1 MQPQTHFRETS
12 YVERRNFLKAALAT
26 SATAL
31 GSVAQA
37 QNSDAGSSHEY
48 YQLRKYTL
56 RSGPQGH
63 LADQFFSG
71 ALIPALNR
79 LGLSPIGVFRVD
91 FGPQTPT
98 TYVLIPGSNLETL
111 VNVDLLLAKDDGFL
125 KAAEPFWN
133 SSAKEPAFERIESTL
148 LRSFE
153 GWPKLVVPA
162 ATAQNGKRIF
172 QLRTYESPSMFDHVR
187 KVEMF
192 HHGEFEFFKR
202 AGCGE
207 VFFGDALIGP
217 NLPKLTY
224 MLTFPDMNALATG
237 WDHFR
242 NDPDWK
248 KLSADP
254 RYSFE
259 AIVSNIDNLV
269 MSPAPYSQI

>member
-1 MQPQTHFRETS
+1 M
-12 YVERRNFLKAALAT
+12 ERRNFLRAALAT
-26 SATAL
+26 SAAAL
-31 GSVAQA
+31 ASEVRA
-37 QNSDAGSSHEY
+37 QNSGSASSHEY
-48 YQLRKYTL
+48 YQLRKYTF
-56 RSGPQGH
+56 RSGPQGR

-98 TYVLIPGSNLETL
+98 TYVLVPGTNLETL
-111 VNVDLLLAKDDGFL
+111 ANVDLLLAKDETFL

-133 SSAKEPAFERIESTL
+133 SSAKEPAFERIESSL
-148 LRSFE
+148 LRAFE
-153 GWPKLVVPA
+153 GWPKLTVPA

-172 QLRTYESPSMFDHVR
+172 QLRTYESPTPFDHVR

-192 HHGEFEFFKR
+192 HHGEFEFFRR
-202 AGCGE
+202 AGCAA

-224 MLTFPDMNALATG
+224 MLTFPDMDALNVG

-248 KLSADP
+248 KLSADA

-259 AIVSNIDNLV
+259 AIVSNIDNLIL
-269 MSPAPYSQI
+269 SPAAYSQI

>member
-1 MQPQTHFRETS
+1 M
-12 YVERRNFLKAALAT
+12 ERRNFLKAALAT
-26 SATAL
+26 SAAVL
-31 GSVAQA
+31 ASDAQA
-37 QNSDAGSSHEY
+37 QNSVSAAAQEY
-48 YQLRKYTL
+48 YQLRNYTF
-56 RSGPQGH
+56 RSGPQGK

-79 LGLSPIGVFRVD
+79 LGLSPVGVFRVD

-98 TYVLIPGSNLETL
+98 TYILIPGTNPETL
-111 VNVDLLLAKDDGFL
+111 VNVDLLLAKDEAFL

-148 LRSFE
+148 LRAFE
-153 GWPKLVVPA
+153 GWPKLAVPGS
-162 ATAQNGKRIF
+162 TTENGKRIF
-172 QLRTYESPSMFDHVR
+172 QLRTYESPSLFDHVR

-192 HHGEFEFFKR
+192 HHGEFEFFR
-202 AGCGE
+202 RSGCAG

-224 MLTFPDMNALATG
+224 MLTFPDMNALNTG
-237 WDHFR
+237 WDRFR

-269 MSPAPYSQI
+269 LNPAPYSQI

>member
-1 MQPQTHFRETS
+1 
-12 YVERRNFLKAALAT
+12 VERRNFLRAALAA
-26 SATAL
+26 SASTLAP
-31 GSVAQA
+31 GAQA
-37 QNSDAGSSHEY
+37 QNSDSASSHEY
-48 YQLRKYTL
+48 YQLRKYTF

-98 TYVLIPGSNLETL
+98 TYVLIPGTNLEAL
-111 VNVDLLLAKDDGFL
+111 VNVDLLLAKDESFL

-153 GWPKLVVPA
+153 GWPKLIVPA

-172 QLRTYESPSMFDHVR
+172 QLRTYESPTLFDHVR

-192 HHGEFEFFKR
+192 HHGEFEIFRK
-202 AGCGE
+202 AGCTQ
-207 VFFGDALIGP
+207 VFFGDALVGP

-224 MLTFPDMNALATG
+224 MLTFPDSNVLNSA
-237 WDHFR
+237 WDRFR

-248 KLSADP
+248 KLSGDQ

-259 AIVSNIDNLV
+259 AIVSNIDNLLLP
-269 MSPAPYSQI
+269 PAPYSQI

>member
-1 MQPQTHFRETS
+1 M
-12 YVERRNFLKAALAT
+12 ERRNFLRTALAASTAALA
-26 SATAL
+26 S
-31 GSVAQA
+31 GVQA
-37 QNSDAGSSHEY
+37 QTSGSASSHEY
-48 YQLRKYTL
+48 YQLRKYTF
-56 RSGPQGH
+56 RSGPQGK
-63 LADQFFSG
+63 LADQFFSS
-71 ALIPALNR
+71 ALIPAFNR

-98 TYVLIPGSNLETL
+98 TYVLIPGTNLETL
-111 VNVDLLLAKDDGFL
+111 VNADLLLAKDEAFL

-148 LRSFE
+148 LKAFE
-153 GWPKLVVPA
+153 GWPKLVVPG
-162 ATAQNGKRIF
+162 ATSQNGKRIF
-172 QLRTYESPSMFDHVR
+172 QLRTYESPTLFDHVR

-192 HHGEFEFFKR
+192 HRGEFEFFR
-202 AGCGE
+202 RSGCAG

-217 NLPKLTY
+217 SLPKLTY
-224 MLTFPDMNALATG
+224 MLTFPDMDALNTG
-237 WDHFR
+237 WDRFR

-269 MSPAPYSQI
+269 LNPAPYSQI

>member
-1 MQPQTHFRETS
+1 
-12 YVERRNFLKAALAT
+12 VERRNFLRATLAASAAALA
-26 SATAL
+26 S
-31 GSVAQA
+31 SAQA
-37 QNSDAGSSHEY
+37 QSSGSAATHEY
-48 YQLRKYTL
+48 YQLRKYTF
-56 RSGPQGH
+56 RSGPQGK

-71 ALIPALNR
+71 ELIPALNK
-79 LGLSPIGVFRVD
+79 LGLSPVGVFRVD

-98 TYVLIPGSNLETL
+98 TYVLIPGTNLETL
-111 VNVDLLLAKDDGFL
+111 VNADLLLAKDEAFL

-148 LRSFE
+148 LRAFE
-153 GWPKLVVPA
+153 GWPKLAVPA

-172 QLRTYESPSMFDHVR
+172 QLRTYESSTLFDHVR

-192 HHGEFEFFKR
+192 HHGEFEFFR
-202 AGCGE
+202 RSGCGS
-207 VFFGDALIGP
+207 VFYGDALVGP

-224 MLTFPDMNALATG
+224 MLTFPDMDALNAG
-237 WDHFR
+237 WDRFR
-242 NDPDWK
+242 ADADWK

-269 MSPAPYSQI
+269 LNPAPYSQI